1 MKTENNN
8 NNDDFISESYNIFIK
23 PKNIN
28 KEGNI
33 KDNNFKIN
41 INNIANY
48 SIKNKCLNINNEN
61 TNKNDN
67 INNDINNL
75 ILKDENE
82 SQNLSLRHNYSK
94 DDLLRNP
101 EKINLENNNKVNDKK
116 INNNIIKK
124 NYFFDKEEILFDPI
138 EEENISNSEIKNL
151 NKKKNIFYFNKN
163 SSKKKNKEKKIK
175 IKHREL
181 CKKFTSNPQHFF
193 TVKLNEMMLKAL
205 NIYPKMKIEKK

>member
-1 MKTENNN
+1 M
-8 NNDDFISESYNIFIK
+8 
-23 PKNIN
+23 
-28 KEGNI
+28 
-33 KDNNFKIN
+33 
-41 INNIANY
+41 
-48 SIKNKCLNINNEN
+48 
-61 TNKNDN
+61 
-67 INNDINNL
+67 
-75 ILKDENE
+75 
-82 SQNLSLRHNYSK
+82 
-94 DDLLRNP
+94 RNP

-205 NIYPKMKIEKK
+205 NIYPKMKIEKKY